1 MANYYATARSNYF
14 KVKDIPAFELWC
26 AAVGLEVIRAGG
38 ENDPELVGFLDRNPD
53 GGGFPSSRYG
63 DDDELIEIDL
73 AQELAAHLQ
82 DGWVAVLM
90 EAGAE
95 KHRYIIGWA
104 LAVNSKGEHEEIGL
118 GAIYELAK
126 ELGDH
131 ITKAEY

>member
-14 KVKDIPAFELWC
+14 KVKDVAAFELWC
-26 AAVGLEVIRAGG
+26 AAVGLEVIKAGDD
-38 ENDPELVGFLDRNPD
+38 NDPELVGFLDGNPD

-95 KHRYIIGWA
+95 KHRYVIGWA
-104 LAVNSKGEHEEIGL
+104 LAVNSNGDVRDISINK
-118 GAIYELAK
+118 IYDLAK
-126 ELGDH
+126 PLGEH